1 MDLSILIVSYN
12 TKVYLQRC
20 IESIF
25 KSQTQFTYEVVVV
38 DNNSTDGILA
48 RFAELPWYSKVRV
61 IQNRYN
67 YGFSVAMNQA
77 YHVSRGRYVMSF
89 NPDAEVFP
97 DTLQRAVG
105 YMELNPQVGKIGF
118 ATVEGNSRVL
128 PTVVFRKYNQ
138 IDLWRIFVAAGE
150 PVVTNEPRQV
160 DWIFGTGLVIRRAAL
175 SAGKLYPENSF
186 LFWEEYDLSRAIK
199 NRNFEIHVVPSI
211 SITHHAS
218 VTFKKSKDRIQW
230 ARLLSHAHEWRVRSQ
245 HFGRLNAMVN
255 SFLLL
260 ADNLVIY
267 TGLWLKD
274 KVLQRNDERWNEMI
288 DRFARVRAGFIVLFS
303 TPKKRLE
310 INTNAMI
317 FFNHGQK
324 APCPPITPDR

>member
-25 KSQTQFTYEVVVV
+25 KSQTQFTYEVIIV
-38 DNNSTDGILA
+38 DNNSTDGTLA
-48 RFAELPWYSKVRV
+48 RFAEFPWYSKVRM
-61 IQNRYN
+61 IRNRYN

-77 YHVSRGRYVMSF
+77 YHVSGGRYVMSF
-89 NPDAEVFP
+89 NPDAEVLP
-97 DTLQRAVG
+97 DTLQRAVD
-105 YMELNPQVGKIGF
+105 YMELNPHVGKIGF
-118 ATVEGNSRVL
+118 STVNGSSLVL
-128 PTVVFRKYNQ
+128 PTVIFPKYNS
-138 IDLWRIFVAAGE
+138 IDLWRIFTAAGDRM
-150 PVVTNEPRQV
+150 VSNEARRV
-160 DWIFGTGLVIRRAAL
+160 DWIFGTGLVIRRDAI
-175 SAGKLYPENSF
+175 SSGKLYPENSF
-186 LFWEEYDLSRAIK
+186 LFWEEYDLSLAIK
-199 NRNFEIHVVPSI
+199 NRNFEIHIVPSI

-218 VTFKKSKDRIQW
+218 VTFKNSKDRIQW
-230 ARLLSHAHEWRVRSQ
+230 ARLLSHAHEWRVRRQ
-245 HFGRLNAMVN
+245 HFGRSNAIVN

-260 ADNLVIY
+260 LDNLLIY

-274 KVLQRNDERWNEMI
+274 RVLRRNNERWNEMI
-288 DRFARVRAGFIVLFS
+288 DRFARFRAGFIVLFS

-324 APCPPITPDR
+324 PPYPPLTRD